1 MKTNKIKLVNHL
13 CLVIFLVFLLPSCAR
28 LPSVSFNGSSLSPDM
43 KSITIRN
50 FYSDVAA
57 GPANLAINFTEKV
70 KEFYQRNTRLAIIND
85 NGDLTL
91 EGTITDYSVSPVA
104 PVAGSG
110 DLQQIAGQQRLSITV
125 KVQYTN
131 AKDGTKDFDQ
141 PFTQFADFAANAN
154 ISQVEAGLI
163 NDIFNRI
170 VLDIFNK
177 SAGDW

>member
-1 MKTNKIKLVNHL
+1 MTSKK
-13 CLVIFLVFLLPSCAR
+13 FFFLLLLTLLLGSCAR
-28 LPSVSFNGSSLSPDM
+28 PPSISFNGASISPDM

-57 GPANLAINFTEKV
+57 GPANINIQFTEKL
-70 KEFYQRNTRLAIIND
+70 KEFYQRNTRLAVVND
-85 NGDLTL
+85 NGDLSL
-91 EGTITDYSVSPVA
+91 EGTIIDYSIAPVA

-131 AKDGTKDFDQ
+131 AKDGTKDFEQ
-141 PFTQFADFAANAN
+141 SFTQFSDFPPNAN
-154 ISQVEAGLI
+154 LSQVDASLI
-163 NDIFNRI
+163 DDIFKRI

-177 SAGDW
+177 SVGDW

>member
-1 MKTNKIKLVNHL
+1 MTSKKFF
-13 CLVIFLVFLLPSCAR
+13 FLFLLTLLLGSCAR
-28 LPSVSFNGSSLSPDM
+28 PPSISFNGASISPDM

-57 GPANLAINFTEKV
+57 GPANINIQFTEKL
-70 KEFYQRNTRLAIIND
+70 KEFYQRNTRLAVVND
-85 NGDLTL
+85 NGDLSL
-91 EGTITDYSVSPVA
+91 EGTITDYSIAPVA

-131 AKDGTKDFDQ
+131 AKDGTKDFEQ
-141 PFTQFADFAANAN
+141 SFTQFSDFPPNVNLA
-154 ISQVEAGLI
+154 QVDASLI
-163 NDIFNRI
+163 DDIFKRI

-177 SAGDW
+177 SVGDW